1 MRQKSGKISSMT
13 IQQGRQAWPRGRNDM
28 SKAVVI
34 HKTGGPEVLT
44 FEDREVGKPGEG
56 ELRIRNTHIGLNFID
71 VYFREGVYATETPFV
86 PGAEG
91 AGEVTDVGPG
101 VDGFKVGDRVAYV
114 NNGAYAEERLIDASK
129 VVVLPE
135 GVSNEAAAAMMLKG
149 MTVQYLFKQSYAIQ
163 PGQHCLFH
171 AAAGGVGLIACQWAK
186 AMGVKLIGTAGSAEK
201 CQLALDH
208 GAAHCVNYRDANW
221 VDQVK
226 ELSGGGVPVVYDS
239 VGQSTLEGSLDCLKP
254 FGFFITFGNA
264 SGPIEGVA
272 PAMLASRGSLYM
284 QRPTLFAYIAT
295 RAQLNRVAGD
305 LFNVVQSGDVK
316 PVIGRRLPFA
326 EVAEAHRGLEARET
340 IGSTILEV

>member
-1 MRQKSGKISSMT
+1 
-13 IQQGRQAWPRGRNDM
+13 M

-91 AGEVTDVGPG
+91 AGEVTDIGPG
-101 VDGFKVGDRVAYV
+101 VNGFKVGDRVAYV
-114 NNGAYAEERLIDASK
+114 NNGAYAEERLIEASK

-135 GVSNEAAAAMMLKG
+135 GVSNEA
-149 MTVQYLFKQSYAIQ
+149 IQ
-163 PGQHCLFH
+163 PGQYCLFH

-208 GAAHCVNYRDANW
+208 GAAHCVNYRDEDW

-264 SGPIEGVA
+264 SGPIAGVA